1 MRRALII
8 SAIVVGLAGLAIGYV
23 ASIETIDVRVRQAMI
38 AGAVVAAGWV
48 ITFLLQEYR
57 FYRERRERMND
68 VQKALYAEIRA
79 YLEGQLKR
87 DDLQVYG
94 SEMVARMRD
103 AADEGVD
110 YVPLIPTETND
121 MIFKAIVPE
130 IHILPRIS
138 IDPVVV
144 YYSQISAIHAII
156 HDLRSEAYQALHV
169 DRRIAM
175 YQDYISLKQEA
186 ITLGEDALK
195 VMERV
200 SRYGARKAERSD
212 RA

>member
-1 MRRALII
+1 LRRALII